1 MLPSGAALAEQFHTP
16 EAATKP
22 KVIKKAVRH
31 PFRPTMPA
39 RNPVRPVSAAAEPSD
54 EAATTDEDQADEEP
68 IVVTNLLPPADPF
81 EAAETKPAEALAPET
96 EQASDTDDSEKSD
109 NATETADEMSN
120 KPAEQPTVVTDLS
133 PPEDPFELDETD
145 SAETEP
151 ANDTVVSEKPGEVVE
166 AAENSSDE
174 PASAS
179 EKEQASE
186 AEESNDAPEAVAAPS
201 HDATVVIEVLPPD
214 DVAAADQPEAET
226 SDDDE
231 PIEPSPTSVVAAD
244 DEEAETSEAEAAP
257 DAVEFDTSEAEAASA
272 AAESVEP
279 AASEAESATD
289 DADDETE
296 TLVETVPEVVEPPA
310 HPVVAAIRVTLAD
323 PDFRRGV
330 RPAALKALE
339 SFYETHHDAPVWIT
353 ESGFSTNAQALIAEI
368 GKASDWGLDAR
379 AFDVPNSDGLP
390 STPEEQAAAELKLDM
405 AILKYARFAQGGRLT
420 PSRISKLFDQ
430 RPSLRDPKTVLA
442 DLASADAPSDIL
454 ASFHPQHQHFKRLQA
469 ALVKARANNN
479 TRDIQLIAINMERWR
494 WMPRQLGSLHV
505 WNNVPEFN
513 TRVVK
518 NGRNIYQEKTIVG
531 QLKYATPFFSAS
543 MRDIVVHPDW
553 TLPPTILNEDIA
565 PNLQKPKTLFG
576 QSNMAFLRYHK
587 IRVSLKG
594 EPINPDEVDWNKVS
608 IHKYTFTQP
617 SGPTNV
623 LGQFKFNFPNKHA
636 IYMHDTPQRD
646 LFGERVRTF
655 SHGCI
660 RVHQPARLAALL
672 LAEDQ
677 GWSAAKIN
685 ALVAQGENKVIAL
698 RRPVPVHLT
707 YFTLTVGEDGRLQT
721 FADIYGLDGRM
732 APKLFDKPV
741 KFSAPADPVIAEAN
755 MRTRNRGRTNQQTGG
770 GLGGLISGLFGN

>member
-1 MLPSGAALAEQFHTP
+1 MRGQPPAVGLHAIIVAVLLAMLPSGAALAEQFHTP

-109 NATETADEMSN
+109 NATETADEMSD
-120 KPAEQPTVVTDLS
+120 KSAEQPTVVTDVS
-133 PPEDPFELDETD
+133 PPEDPFELDETE

-151 ANDTVVSEKPGEVVE
+151 ANDTDDSEKPGEAVE
-166 AAENSSDE
+166 VAEESSDE

-214 DVAAADQPEAET
+214 DV
-226 SDDDE
+226 
-231 PIEPSPTSVVAAD
+231 
-244 DEEAETSEAEAAP
+244 
-257 DAVEFDTSEAEAASA
+257 
-272 AAESVEP
+272 
-279 AASEAESATD
+279 
-289 DADDETE
+289 ADDETE

-353 ESGFSTNAQALIAEI
+353 ESGFSTNAQTLIAEI
-368 GKASDWGLDAR
+368 GKASDWGLDVR
-379 AFDVPNSDGLP
+379 AFDVPNADGLP
-390 STPEEQAAAELKLDM
+390 STPEKQAAAELKLDK

-420 PSRISKLFDQ
+420 PSRISNLFDQ

-442 DLASADAPSDIL
+442 DLATADAPSDIL
-454 ASFHPQHQHFKRLQA
+454 VSLHPQHEQFKRLQA

-543 MRDIVVHPDW
+543 MRNIVVHPDW
-553 TLPPTILNEDIA
+553 TLPPTILNEDLA

-576 QSNMAFLRYHK
+576 QSNTAILRRHK

-594 EPINPDEVDWNKVS
+594 QPINPDEVDWNKVS

-660 RVHQPARLAALL
+660 RVHQPARLATLL
-672 LAEDQ
+672 LAEDK

-741 KFSAPADPVIAEAN
+741 KFSAPADSVIAEAN

>member
-1 MLPSGAALAEQFHTP
+1 MRGQPPAVGLHAIIVAVLLAMLPSGAALAEQFHKP

-151 ANDTVVSEKPGEVVE
+151 ANDTVASEKPGEVVE

-214 DVAAADQPEAET
+214 DV
-226 SDDDE
+226 
-231 PIEPSPTSVVAAD
+231 
-244 DEEAETSEAEAAP
+244 
-257 DAVEFDTSEAEAASA
+257 
-272 AAESVEP
+272 
-279 AASEAESATD
+279 
-289 DADDETE
+289 ADDETE

-353 ESGFSTNAQALIAEI
+353 ESGFSTNAQTLIAEI
-368 GKASDWGLDAR
+368 GKASDWGLDVR
-379 AFDVPNSDGLP
+379 AFDVPNADGLP
-390 STPEEQAAAELKLDM
+390 STPEKQAAAELKLDK

-420 PSRISKLFDQ
+420 PSRISNLFDQ

-442 DLASADAPSDIL
+442 DLAAADAPSDIL
-454 ASFHPQHQHFKRLQA
+454 VSLHPQHEQFKRLQA

-494 WMPRQLGSLHV
+494 WMPRQLGPLHV

-553 TLPPTILNEDIA
+553 TLPPTILNEDLA
-565 PNLQKPKTLFG
+565 PNLRKPKTLFG
-576 QSNMAFLRYHK
+576 QSNTAILRRHK

-594 EPINPDEVDWNKVS
+594 QPINPDEVDWNKVS

-636 IYMHDTPQRD
+636 IYMHDTPERD

-660 RVHQPARLAALL
+660 RVHQPARLVALL

>member
-1 MLPSGAALAEQFHTP
+1 MIVAMLLALLPSGAALAGPIGVP
-16 EAATKP
+16 EFGTAP
-22 KVIKKAVRH
+22 KVVKKKVRRY
-31 PFRPTMPA
+31 FRPTMPV
-39 RNPVRPVSAAAEPSD
+39 RNPIRPVSEAAESYG
-54 EAATTDEDQADEEP
+54 EAATMAEGQADEP
-68 IVVTNLLPPADPF
+68 IVVTNLLPPPDPF
-81 EAAETKPAEALAPET
+81 EAVETKSAEALAPET

-151 ANDTVVSEKPGEVVE
+151 ANDTVASEKPGEVVE

-214 DVAAADQPEAET
+214 DV
-226 SDDDE
+226 
-231 PIEPSPTSVVAAD
+231 
-244 DEEAETSEAEAAP
+244 
-257 DAVEFDTSEAEAASA
+257 
-272 AAESVEP
+272 
-279 AASEAESATD
+279 
-289 DADDETE
+289 ADDETE

-353 ESGFSTNAQALIAEI
+353 ESGFSTNAQTLIAEI
-368 GKASDWGLDAR
+368 GKASDWGLDVR
-379 AFDVPNSDGLP
+379 AFDVPNADGLP
-390 STPEEQAAAELKLDM
+390 STPEKQAAAELKLDK

-420 PSRISKLFDQ
+420 PSRISNLFDQ

-442 DLASADAPSDIL
+442 DLAAADAPSDIL
-454 ASFHPQHQHFKRLQA
+454 VSLHPQHEQFKRLQA

-494 WMPRQLGSLHV
+494 WMPRQLGPLHV

-576 QSNMAFLRYHK
+576 QSNTAILRRHK

-594 EPINPDEVDWNKVS
+594 QPINPDEVDWNKVS

>member
-1 MLPSGAALAEQFHTP
+1 MRGRPPAVGLHAIIVAVLLAMLPSGAALAEQFHTP

-109 NATETADEMSN
+109 NATETAAEMSN

-151 ANDTVVSEKPGEVVE
+151 ANDTVASEKPGEVVE

-214 DVAAADQPEAET
+214 DV
-226 SDDDE
+226 
-231 PIEPSPTSVVAAD
+231 
-244 DEEAETSEAEAAP
+244 
-257 DAVEFDTSEAEAASA
+257 
-272 AAESVEP
+272 
-279 AASEAESATD
+279 
-289 DADDETE
+289 ADDETE

-353 ESGFSTNAQALIAEI
+353 ESGFSTNAQTLIAEI
-368 GKASDWGLDAR
+368 GKASDWGLDVR
-379 AFDVPNSDGLP
+379 AFDVPNADGLP
-390 STPEEQAAAELKLDM
+390 STPEKQAAAELKLDK

-420 PSRISKLFDQ
+420 PSRISNLFDQ

-442 DLASADAPSDIL
+442 DLAAADAPSDIL
-454 ASFHPQHQHFKRLQA
+454 VSLHPQHEQFKRLQA

-553 TLPPTILNEDIA
+553 TLPPTILNEDLA
-565 PNLQKPKTLFG
+565 PNLRKPKTLFG
-576 QSNMAFLRYHK
+576 QSNTAILRRHK

-594 EPINPDEVDWNKVS
+594 QPINPDEVDWNKVS

-617 SGPTNV
+617 SGPANV

-636 IYMHDTPQRD
+636 IYMHDTPERD

-660 RVHQPARLAALL
+660 RVHQPARLATLL
-672 LAEDQ
+672 LAEDK

>member
-1 MLPSGAALAEQFHTP
+1 MRGRPPAVGLHAIIVAVLLAMLPSGAALAEQFHTP

-151 ANDTVVSEKPGEVVE
+151 ANDTVASEKPGEVVE

-214 DVAAADQPEAET
+214 DV
-226 SDDDE
+226 
-231 PIEPSPTSVVAAD
+231 
-244 DEEAETSEAEAAP
+244 
-257 DAVEFDTSEAEAASA
+257 
-272 AAESVEP
+272 
-279 AASEAESATD
+279 
-289 DADDETE
+289 ADDETE

-442 DLASADAPSDIL
+442 DLAAADAPSDIL
-454 ASFHPQHQHFKRLQA
+454 ASFHPQHEQFKRLQA
-469 ALVKARANNN
+469 ALVKARANKN

-543 MRDIVVHPDW
+543 MRNIVVHPDW
-553 TLPPTILNEDIA
+553 TLPPTILNEDLA

-576 QSNMAFLRYHK
+576 QSNTAFLRYHK

-660 RVHQPARLAALL
+660 RVHQPARLATLL
-672 LAEDQ
+672 LAEDK

>member
-1 MLPSGAALAEQFHTP
+1 MRGQPPAVGLHAIIVAVLLAMLPSGAALAEQFHTP

-96 EQASDTDDSEKSD
+96 EQARDTDDSEKSD
-109 NATETADEMSN
+109 NATETAAEMSN

-151 ANDTVVSEKPGEVVE
+151 ANDTVASEKPGEVVE

-214 DVAAADQPEAET
+214 DV
-226 SDDDE
+226 
-231 PIEPSPTSVVAAD
+231 
-244 DEEAETSEAEAAP
+244 
-257 DAVEFDTSEAEAASA
+257 
-272 AAESVEP
+272 
-279 AASEAESATD
+279 
-289 DADDETE
+289 ADDETE

-353 ESGFSTNAQALIAEI
+353 ESGFSTNAQTLIAEI
-368 GKASDWGLDAR
+368 GKASDWGLDVR
-379 AFDVPNSDGLP
+379 AFDVPNADGLP
-390 STPEEQAAAELKLDM
+390 STPEKQAAAELKLDK

-420 PSRISKLFDQ
+420 PSRISNLFDQ

-442 DLASADAPSDIL
+442 DLAAADAPSDIL
-454 ASFHPQHQHFKRLQA
+454 VSLHPQHEQFKRLQA

-494 WMPRQLGSLHV
+494 WMPRQLGPLHV

-576 QSNMAFLRYHK
+576 QSNTAILRRHK

-594 EPINPDEVDWNKVS
+594 QPINPDEVDWNKVS

-617 SGPTNV
+617 SGPANV

-636 IYMHDTPQRD
+636 IYMHDTPERD

-660 RVHQPARLAALL
+660 RVHQPARLATLL
-672 LAEDQ
+672 LAEDK